1 MTISMYAASAP
12 IFVQFLTA
20 LSAQLDK
27 AAAFA
32 EAKKV
37 EPSVLL
43 NTRLSVDQFPLLR
56 QVREATNH
64 ARTAIARLSDAE
76 NPTFANDETTIAEL
90 QARIAKSIDFIK
102 SVKPAQVDGTED
114 KEIVFKFPS
123 GAERKFTGMGM
134 LLNFSLPN
142 FYFHNTTAYAIMRHC
157 GVEVGKGDFMGK
169 PVTL

>member
-1 MTISMYAASAP
+1 MAISMYAVSAP

-20 LSAQLDK
+20 LSANLDK

-43 NTRLSVDQFPLLR
+43 NTRLSVDQFPLAR

-64 ARTAIARLSDAE
+64 ARTAMARLSDTE
-76 NPTFANDETTIAEL
+76 NLTFANDEATIAEL
-90 QARIAKSIDFIK
+90 QQRVAKSIDFIK
-102 SVKPAQVDGTED
+102 SIGRDKVDGTED
-114 KEIVFKFPS
+114 KEIIFKFPS
-123 GAERKFTGMGM
+123 GAERKFTGMTM

-142 FYFHNTTAYAIMRHC
+142 FYFHNTTSYAIMRHL
-157 GVEVGKGDFMGK
+157 GIEVGKGDFMGK

>member
-1 MTISMYAASAP
+1 MTVSMYGVSAP

-20 LSAQLDK
+20 LSANLDK

-32 EAKKV
+32 EAKKI
-37 EPSVLL
+37 EQSVLL
-43 NTRLSVDQFPLLR
+43 NIRLSVDQFPLAR

-64 ARTAIARLSDAE
+64 ARTAMARLADAE
-76 NPTFANDETTIAEL
+76 NPTFANDEATIAEL
-90 QARIAKSIDFIK
+90 QQRIAKSIDFIK
-102 SVKPAQVDGTED
+102 SVPRDKVDGTED
-114 KEIVFKFPS
+114 KTIVFKFPS
-123 GAERKFTGMGM
+123 GAERTFTGQTL

-157 GVEVGKGDFMGK
+157 GIEVGKSDFMGK

>member
-12 IFVQFLTA
+12 IFVQFLTS
-20 LSAQLDK
+20 LSGSLDK

-43 NTRLSVDQFPLLR
+43 NTRLAVDQFPLLR

-64 ARTAIARLSDAE
+64 ARTACARLSDTE
-76 NPTFANDETTIAEL
+76 QLTFANDEATFAEL
-90 QARIAKSIDFIK
+90 QQRIAKSIDFIK
-102 SVKPAQVDGTED
+102 SVKREQIDGTED

-123 GAERKFTGMGM
+123 GAERKFTGMTM

-157 GVEVGKGDFMGK
+157 GVELGTSDFMGK